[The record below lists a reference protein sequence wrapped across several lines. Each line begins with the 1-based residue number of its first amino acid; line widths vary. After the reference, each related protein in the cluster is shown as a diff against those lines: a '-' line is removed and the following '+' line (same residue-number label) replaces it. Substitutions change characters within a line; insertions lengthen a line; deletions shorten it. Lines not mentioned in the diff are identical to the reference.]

1 VVVRSVKDDS
11 GFKYE
16 VVFGTRRHW
25 AVSWQKNKY
34 PCFMYL
40 IQVRDMTDE
49 KCFLYSDLEK
59 RDRDDISDYERAIDM
74 Y

>member
-1 VVVRSVKDDS
+1 
-11 GFKYE
+11 
-16 VVFGTRRHW
+16 
-25 AVSWQKNKY
+25 
-34 PCFMYL
+34 MYL

-49 KCFLYSDLEK
+49 ECFLYSDLEK